1 MVSLKLQKRLAA
13 SVLKCGRGKVWLDPN
28 EVNEIS
34 MANSRQNIRK
44 LVKDGFVIRK
54 PTKIHSRSRARRM
67 KEAKRKGRHS
77 GYGKRKGTREARLPT
92 KILWMRRMR
101 VLRRL
106 LRKYRESKKIDKHM
120 YHDMY
125 MKVKG
130 NVFKNKR
137 VLMESIH
144 KSKAEKAREKTLSD
158 QFEAKRAKNKAS
170 RERKFARR
178 EERLAQGPAER
189 APPPAAVASQ
199 PTDSAFHLEGIS
211 RLEVG
216 TTLLSTPVTP
226 FFIPCYELILKAVTE
241 MHAPNPQPPTQ
252 KEGNNKGLGFEFES
266 REAILGRFW
275 H

>member
-1 MVSLKLQKRLAA
+1 MEFA
-13 SVLKCGRGKVWLDPN
+13 KVCLLDPLG
-28 EVNEIS
+28 
-34 MANSRQNIRK
+34 QNIRK
-44 LVKDGFVIRK
+44 LVKDGFIIRK

-67 KEAKRKGRHS
+67 AVAKRKGRHS

-106 LRKYRESKKIDKHM
+106 LRKYREAKKIDKHM

-170 RERKFARR
+170 RERKLARR
-178 EERLAQGPAER
+178 EERLAQGPQER
-189 APPPAAVASQ
+189 APAAAPADAPATQ
-199 PTDSAFHLEGIS
+199 PAQ
-211 RLEVG
+211 
-216 TTLLSTPVTP
+216 ST
-226 FFIPCYELILKAVTE
+226 K
-241 MHAPNPQPPTQ
+241 
-252 KEGNNKGLGFEFES
+252 KSKK
-266 REAILGRFW
+266 
-275 H
+275 